1 MDYIQLN
8 LNGEESVRELITAEL
23 FAIGIDSVHETD
35 LLLAYIEK
43 HLFNDDFIVKLQA
56 LCEKYKYNYTAE
68 ALANIN
74 WNAEWESSFTPVTI
88 RDYCLIKASFHKVE
102 EEFQH
107 TIEINPKMSFG
118 TGHHETT
125 WLMMDKISQLNIKEK
140 KVLDYG
146 CGTGILAI
154 LAEKELAK
162 DIDAIDIDPLCVENT
177 TENLE
182 INACQRISIQLGDL
196 DILQASKKYDLILA
210 NINTKVLLS
219 NADLLA
225 EFLVADGDLV
235 LSGILE
241 TDKNIVLDRYKTAGF
256 ILEEINQRGE
266 WLCIHFTKSTNS
278 L

>member
-23 FAIGIDSVHETD
+23 FAIGIDSVNETD

-56 LCEKYKYNYTAE
+56 LCEKYNYNYTAE

-74 WNAEWESSFTPVTI
+74 WNAEWESSFNPVRI

-125 WLMMDKISQLNIKEK
+125 WLMMDKISQLNITEK

-162 DIDAIDIDPLCVENT
+162 DIDAIDIDPLCVGNT

-182 INACQRISIQLGDL
+182 INACQRISILLGDL
-196 DILQASKKYDLILA
+196 NILQVSKKYDLILA
-210 NINTKVLLS
+210 NINRKVLLS

-225 EFLVADGDLV
+225 EFLVADGDLL

-256 ILEEINQRGE
+256 KLEEINQRGE

>member
-8 LNGEESVRELITAEL
+8 LNGEESVRELIIAEL

-74 WNAEWESSFTPVTI
+74 WNAEWESSFNPVTI

-177 TENLE
+177 AENLE
-182 INACQRISIQLGDL
+182 INACQRISILLGDL
-196 DILQASKKYDLILA
+196 DLLQVSKKYDLILA
-210 NINTKVLLS
+210 NINRKVLLS

-225 EFLVADGDLV
+225 EFLMADGDLV

-241 TDKNIVLDRYKTAGF
+241 TDKDIVLDRYKTAGF

-266 WLCIHFTKSTNS
+266 WLCIQFTKSTNS

>member
-8 LNGEESVRELITAEL
+8 LNGEESVRELIIAEL

-74 WNAEWESSFTPVTI
+74 WNAEWESSFNPVTI

-177 TENLE
+177 AENLE
-182 INACQRISIQLGDL
+182 INACQRISILLGDL
-196 DILQASKKYDLILA
+196 DILQVSKKYDLILA
-210 NINTKVLLS
+210 NINRKVLLS

-225 EFLVADGDLV
+225 EFLMADGDLV

-241 TDKNIVLDRYKTAGF
+241 TDKDIVLDRYKTAGF

-266 WLCIHFTKSTNS
+266 WLCIQFTKSTNS